1 MWMNWLWSSVWT
13 SVSVLVFCYN
23 LSPHSSNLVTEL
35 WLFVHS
41 MSASGSVCAESV
53 CNWCGVQ
60 AFSTQ
65 AGWTCNCD
73 LRSICN
79 LTTPWGLVVCDIHT
93 QYSTVPDYHLSIQ
106 GEKNTNTLYNRPP
119 LTSGGVSPGVHH
131 KHFRNANI
139 WWWLE
144 AISTGL
150 QTGNISCPPVNCI
163 GVSLLYINCVRH
175 SVQRAYCVTY
185 MLVLAVEVSHSP
197 ARPIM
202 SRPEDNWLKKRG
214 WPKGRKR

>member
-1 MWMNWLWSSVWT
+1 MWMNWLWMSVWT

-106 GEKNTNTLYNRPP
+106 GEKTQTLYIIGLLWPVVEWAQ
-119 LTSGGVSPGVHH
+119 GY
-131 KHFRNANI
+131 I
-139 WWWLE
+139 
-144 AISTGL
+144 ISTI
-150 QTGNISCPPVNCI
+150 IST
-163 GVSLLYINCVRH
+163 S
-175 SVQRAYCVTY
+175 A
-185 MLVLAVEVSHSP
+185 ML
-197 ARPIM
+197 IY
-202 SRPEDNWLKKRG
+202 DDD
-214 WPKGRKR
+214 